1 MADELNFQLP
11 ESGFDSYLVGIIPE
25 DQAVLAGAFSVAMQ
39 QIRNIQSVDIQK
51 FAQVAYNI
59 ESMAGLPF
67 VNGTDIPTNLQ
78 LATFAKSKTALGAGI
93 YGTYTMSNF
102 FGCMS
107 GLPYPLKA
115 IYDGIKQLET
125 DKLKRIYQQLYW
137 TVTAEQATG
146 TVSITLSAVPQS
158 SPSTDYDYYYQITGL
173 TLTDAGGG
181 YGRGGASAPNVT
193 ISGSSGATASCT
205 IDVDPNNV
213 PGTFGRVTSLSLTSA
228 GSLTNYGSGS
238 SSTAPDPGLTL
249 TFQHPPTQALTY
261 PYTTGGSNGSSLNW
275 TTLNSYIVNTLVKD
289 ANDEIQSIKTVSE
302 GNFTTATILN
312 TNWDITG
319 TALKQEQRARHN
331 AIPPVSIPYDYW
343 ASLYPTSLIVFT
355 DSIPQLA
362 LQTEPHMTAQTLEHI
377 SNMKNTGGQSVVGLM
392 RQERNQVRLN
402 EIGIELDNNLP
413 SALSDQQEK
422 MLLSNGTLPGAV
434 EGIPSCNG
442 SGTDYTTPSNPAAEI
457 AVDGNPCN
465 GDVITREESPK
476 PVAMFDTN
484 IQALRQVSAVAEPSI
499 APIIENCILGPNGN
513 GTGPV
518 ILVEGRLPPGAPP
531 PTDPCGL
538 DPPPELVFTPNADN
552 NNQVPNILI
561 RVPIGETPILN
572 VGSGLFVPDSTLPP
586 NLDTNYTG
594 SVLLPSTYDVNDAI
608 DKVIECNCDCW
619 VD

>member
-125 DKLKRIYQQLYW
+125 QTLYNIYQNLYLAVTW
-137 TVTAEQATG
+137 NPGTATVTVGGSAG
-146 TVSITLSAVPQS
+146 SYTVSLATTMPV
-158 SPSTDYDYYYQITGL
+158 
-173 TLTDAGGG
+173 GGG
-181 YGRGGASAPNVT
+181 YGREGGGVPTVT
-193 ISGSSGATASCT
+193 VDGATGITATAT
-205 IDVDPNNV
+205 IGTDPNNLSTYGKITNITFS
-213 PGTFGRVTSLSLTSA
+213 GTSTTLPSGTLTIQEPPTTH
-228 GSLTNYGSGS
+228 GGSGWS
-238 SSTAPDPGLTL
+238 PGMNTAIQYYVTAADT
-249 TFQHPPTQALTY
+249 
-261 PYTTGGSNGSSLNW
+261 
-275 TTLNSYIVNTLVKD
+275 
-289 ANDEIQSIKTVSE
+289 EIQSIKTVST

-561 RVPIGETPILN
+561 RMPIGETPILN

>member
-11 ESGFDSYLVGIIPE
+11 ESGFDSYLAGIIPE

-39 QIRNIQSVDIQK
+39 QIRNIQTVDIQK

-125 DKLKRIYQQLYW
+125 ENLKTIYQNLYLAVTW
-137 TVTAEQATG
+137 LPASIGVTVGGSPGAYTVA
-146 TVSITLSAVPQS
+146 VSIP
-158 SPSTDYDYYYQITGL
+158 SPGI
-173 TLTDAGGG
+173 GGG
-181 YGRGGASAPNVT
+181 YGRENSGAPSVTVIGATGITAQAIIGTNPNDLNTFGKLVNILFTGTSSTLPTGTLT
-193 ISGSSGATASCT
+193 IAQPTTIYGSSGWSPGMNTA
-205 IDVDPNNV
+205 IQHYVD
-213 PGTFGRVTSLSLTSA
+213 A
-228 GSLTNYGSGS
+228 
-238 SSTAPDPGLTL
+238 AD
-249 TFQHPPTQALTY
+249 
-261 PYTTGGSNGSSLNW
+261 
-275 TTLNSYIVNTLVKD
+275 I
-289 ANDEIQSIKTVSE
+289 EIQSIKTVSTS
-302 GNFTTATILN
+302 NFTTATILN

-331 AIPPVSIPYDYW
+331 AIPPVTIPYDYW

-413 SALSDQQEK
+413 SALSEQQEK

-442 SGTDYTTPSNPAAEI
+442 SGTDYTTPSNPATEI

-499 APIIENCILGPNGN
+499 APIIDNCILGPNGN

-518 ILVEGRLPPGAPP
+518 ILVEGKLPPGAPP

-538 DPPPELVFTPNADN
+538 EPPPELVFTPNADN

-572 VGSGLFVPDSTLPP
+572 VGSGLFVPDATLPP

-619 VD
+619 VN

>member
-11 ESGFDSYLVGIIPE
+11 ESGFDSYLAGIIPE

-39 QIRNIQSVDIQK
+39 QIRNIQAVDIQK

-125 DKLKRIYQQLYW
+125 ENLKTIYQNLYLA
-137 TVTAEQATG
+137 VTWKQADIDLTYTDDG
-146 TVSITLSAVPQS
+146 LGNYTLSNVVMG
-158 SPSTDYDYYYQITGL
+158 DN
-173 TLTDAGGG
+173 GGG
-181 YGRGGASAPNVT
+181 YGRENSALPTVTVAGGSIVLRMGTDPNDLSTYGKIYIASWSASGTTLSPTSSPLLVPEPTT
-193 ISGSSGATASCT
+193 IHGGSGWSGS
-205 IDVDPNNV
+205 PNMND
-213 PGTFGRVTSLSLTSA
+213 A
-228 GSLTNYGSGS
+228 IQY
-238 SSTAPDPGLTL
+238 
-249 TFQHPPTQALTY
+249 Y
-261 PYTTGGSNGSSLNW
+261 
-275 TTLNSYIVNTLVKD
+275 VNA
-289 ANDEIQSIKTVSE
+289 ANIEIQSIKTVSTS
-302 GNFTTATILN
+302 NFTTATILN

-331 AIPPVSIPYDYW
+331 AIPPVTIPYDYW

-442 SGTDYTTPSNPAAEI
+442 SGTDYTTPSNPATEI

-499 APIIENCILGPNGN
+499 APIIDNCILGPNGN

-518 ILVEGRLPPGAPP
+518 ILVEGKLPPGAPP

-538 DPPPELVFTPNADN
+538 EPPPELVFTPNADN

-572 VGSGLFVPDSTLPP
+572 VGSGLFVPDATLPP

-619 VD
+619 VN

>member
-1 MADELNFQLP
+1 M
-11 ESGFDSYLVGIIPE
+11 
-25 DQAVLAGAFSVAMQ
+25 
-39 QIRNIQSVDIQK
+39 
-51 FAQVAYNI
+51 
-59 ESMAGLPF
+59 
-67 VNGTDIPTNLQ
+67 NGVI
-78 LATFAKSKTALGAGI
+78 
-93 YGTYTMSNF
+93 
-102 FGCMS
+102 
-107 GLPYPLKA
+107 
-115 IYDGIKQLET
+115 
-125 DKLKRIYQQLYW
+125 
-137 TVTAEQATG
+137 
-146 TVSITLSAVPQS
+146 
-158 SPSTDYDYYYQITGL
+158 TDY
-173 TLTDAGGG
+173 
-181 YGRGGASAPNVT
+181 
-193 ISGSSGATASCT
+193 
-205 IDVDPNNV
+205 VD
-213 PGTFGRVTSLSLTSA
+213 
-228 GSLTNYGSGS
+228 
-238 SSTAPDPGLTL
+238 
-249 TFQHPPTQALTY
+249 
-261 PYTTGGSNGSSLNW
+261 
-275 TTLNSYIVNTLVKD
+275 D
-289 ANDEIQSIKTVSE
+289 ANNEILAIKNANAS
-302 GNFTTATILN
+302 NFTTATILN

-331 AIPPVSIPYDYW
+331 AIPPVTIPYDYW

-413 SALSDQQEK
+413 SALSEQQEK

-442 SGTDYTTPSNPAAEI
+442 SGTDYTTPSNPATEI

-499 APIIENCILGPNGN
+499 APIIDNCILGPNGN

-518 ILVEGRLPPGAPP
+518 ILVEGKLPPGAPP

-538 DPPPELVFTPNADN
+538 EPPPELVFTPNADN

-572 VGSGLFVPDSTLPP
+572 VGSGLFVPDATLPP

-619 VD
+619 VN

>member
-11 ESGFDSYLVGIIPE
+11 ESGFDSYLAGIIPE

-39 QIRNIQSVDIQK
+39 QIRNIQAVDIQK

-125 DKLKRIYQQLYW
+125 DTLKTIYQNLYLA
-137 TVTAEQATG
+137 VTWEQASATWDG
-146 TVSITLSAVPQS
+146 TSF
-158 SPSTDYDYYYQITGL
+158 DYTNL
-173 TLTDAGGG
+173 GGG
-181 YGRGGASAPNVT
+181 YGRNAGAPGVTVGGNA
-193 ISGSSGATASCT
+193 ATAIIGT
-205 IDVDPNNV
+205 DPNDLN
-213 PGTFGRVTSLSLTSA
+213 TFGRIVEIVYSGPA
-228 GSLTNYGSGS
+228 GTVII
-238 SSTAPDPGLTL
+238 DP
-249 TFQHPPTQALTY
+249 PPG
-261 PYTTGGSNGSSLNW
+261 PGWPGMNGVI
-275 TTLNSYIVNTLVKD
+275 TDYVKD
-289 ANDEIQSIKTVSE
+289 ADDEILAIKNANAS
-302 GNFTTATILN
+302 NFTTATILN

-331 AIPPVSIPYDYW
+331 AIPPVTIPYDYW

-413 SALSDQQEK
+413 SALSEQQEK

-442 SGTDYTTPSNPAAEI
+442 SGTDYTTPSNPATEI

-499 APIIENCILGPNGN
+499 APIIDNCILGPNGN

-518 ILVEGRLPPGAPP
+518 ILVEGKLPPGAPP

-538 DPPPELVFTPNADN
+538 EPPPELVFTPNADN

-572 VGSGLFVPDSTLPP
+572 VGSGLFVPDATLPP

-619 VD
+619 VN

>member
-125 DKLKRIYQQLYW
+125 QTLYNIYQNLYLA
-137 TVTAEQATG
+137 VTWNQAGPLTCSYSNDG
-146 TVSITLSAVPQS
+146 FGNYTLTNVTLSNN
-158 SPSTDYDYYYQITGL
+158 
-173 TLTDAGGG
+173 GGG
-181 YGRGGASAPNVT
+181 YGRENTSAPTVSVAGGTVILRIGQDPNDFSTFGKVYIDSWAPSGTTVSPTGSVSIPEPTT
-193 ISGSSGATASCT
+193 IYGSSGWSPGMNTA
-205 IDVDPNNV
+205 IQYY
-213 PGTFGRVTSLSLTSA
+213 VTAADT
-228 GSLTNYGSGS
+228 
-238 SSTAPDPGLTL
+238 
-249 TFQHPPTQALTY
+249 
-261 PYTTGGSNGSSLNW
+261 
-275 TTLNSYIVNTLVKD
+275 
-289 ANDEIQSIKTVSE
+289 EIQSIKTGST